1 VTPTRKDWLAWFRI
15 RAERTVPDADE
26 IDEVILK
33 QETTGDWYV
42 SLVTTVENTPEKPPL
57 SEIEPEGRVGVDLG
71 ITSYIHSSENLSVDT
86 LDLSDEYDRYARE
99 GENLIRKNTDTVLPT
114 GRHNVNKLQ

>member
-1 VTPTRKDWLAWFRI
+1 MTPTRKDWLAWFRI